1 MPPND
6 RGGRRITGIP
16 SESSVMQPV
25 SPFPYRKDAAAEILR
40 VPPHSL
46 EAEQAVLGGL
56 MLDNATWD
64 QVADCL
70 DESDFYR
77 SDHRLIFRAVRRLAE
92 NSKPFDLLTL
102 AEWLENNK
110 QLDDAGGFAYL
121 GVLARD
127 TPSAANVRAYADII
141 RERAIRR
148 ELIRTAT
155 EIADSAYDPKGRD
168 SRELLDD
175 AEKQVFAIAE
185 RGSRIQ
191 QGFTNIKDLLA
202 RTVERID
209 ILFQRDNPITGI
221 PTGWAD
227 FDEKTAGLQR
237 GDLIVIA
244 GRPSMGK
251 TSLAM
256 NIVEYA
262 AIQVKCPVAVFS
274 MEMPGESLI
283 MRLVSSLGRIDQHRV
298 RTGRLE
304 DQDWDRLTSTVT
316 LLSEARL
323 FIDDSSSLS
332 PNELRARARRLHR
345 QEGQLGLIV
354 VDYLQLME
362 VPGTKE
368 NRTTQVSEISRS
380 LKALAKELS
389 VPVLALS
396 QLNRT
401 LEQRGDKRPIMS
413 DLRESGAIEQDA
425 DLICFIYRDEVY
437 NPDSPDK
444 GKAEIIIS
452 KQRNGPIG
460 MVPLTFMGQYTRFES
475 YIPEFHPSGSGYESS
490 NHGASRSGGAG
501 SQSPAGA
508 GSRSGPT
515 GGDRR

>member
-1 MPPND
+1 
-6 RGGRRITGIP
+6 
-16 SESSVMQPV
+16 MQPV
-25 SPFPYRKDAAAEILR
+25 SPFPNRKDAATEALR
-40 VPPHSL
+40 APPHSL
-46 EAEQAVLGGL
+46 EAEQSVLGGL

-64 QVADCL
+64 QVADRL

-77 SDHRLIFRAVRRLAE
+77 NDHRLIFRAIRRLAE

-102 AEWLENNK
+102 AEWLEDNN
-110 QLDDAGGFAYL
+110 QLEEAGGFAYL
-121 GVLARD
+121 GVMARD

-148 ELIRTAT
+148 ELIRTST
-155 EIADSAYDPKGRD
+155 EIADSAYDPRGRD
-168 SRELLDD
+168 SKTLLDD
-175 AEKQVFAIAE
+175 AEKRVFAIAE
-185 RGSRIQ
+185 RGFRAR
-191 QGFTNIKDLLA
+191 QGFTSIKDLLA

-221 PTGWAD
+221 PTGWQD
-227 FDEKTAGLQR
+227 FDEMTAGLQR

-251 TSLAM
+251 TALAM
-256 NIVEYA
+256 NIVEFA

-283 MRLVSSLGRIDQHRV
+283 MRLVSSLGRIDQHKV

-304 DQDWDRLTSTVT
+304 EEDWPRLTSAVT
-316 LLSEARL
+316 ILSQARL
-323 FIDDSSSLS
+323 FIDDSSNLS

-354 VDYLQLME
+354 VDYLQLMQ
-362 VPGTKE
+362 VPGTNE
-368 NRTTQVSEISRS
+368 TRATEVSEISRS

-444 GKAEIIIS
+444 GKAEIIIG

-460 MVPLTFMGQYTRFES
+460 MIPLTFRGQYTRFES
-475 YIPEFHPSGSGYESS
+475 YAPELQSTGSGYESS
-490 NHGASRSGGAG
+490 NSGASRSGGAG

-508 GSRSGPT
+508 GGRPGPA
-515 GGDRR
+515 GGGRR